1 MTQGRRIGLG
11 RRGGAARVTL
21 AVSVLA
27 LGGMTALAT
36 GCKKGESKGDQAA
49 ASGASAGETAGK
61 SAAGE
66 DQGASAGA
74 GDHAATGA
82 AQTGETKAAEGL
94 LPVGSEAPDFET
106 VTQDGSTVKLS
117 SLRGSP
123 VVLYFYPKDE
133 TSGCTAEAEAFRDD
147 YAKLTQTGAKVIG
160 VSLDTLDSHK
170 EFASHHKLPFQ
181 LVADQGGAI
190 AGKYGVPVEDGYAE
204 RTTFIIGPD
213 GKIAK
218 VFPKVNVDG
227 HAAEVLA
234 ALQSMKPAAK

>member
-1 MTQGRRIGLG
+1 MTGL
-11 RRGGAARVTL
+11 V
-21 AVSVLA
+21 
-27 LGGMTALAT
+27 T
-36 GCKKGESKGDQAA
+36 GCKKGQSKSNDQGAGAA
-49 ASGASAGETAGK
+49 GSASGQTAGK
-61 SAAGE
+61 SAAGD
-66 DQGASAGA
+66 DQGMAQAGAADQASAGT
-74 GDHAATGA
+74 DQTGA
-82 AQTGETKAAEGL
+82 AKTPEGL
-94 LPVGSEAPDFET
+94 LPVGTEAPDFET
-106 VTQDGSTVKLS
+106 VTQDGSTLKLS

-190 AGKYGVPVEDGYAE
+190 ASKYGVPVEGGYAQ

-234 ALQSMKPAAK
+234 ALQTMKPASK